1 MAKKRGSRRR
11 YRKYLKGQVQVSH
24 LLTSIQPKSL
34 TGTQLGDSVT
44 EKAWLSSI
52 KCEWSL
58 ANWSPGVGDGPIVCG
73 VAHSDYSDAEI
84 EEWVENLGSWEA
96 HDLIMQER
104 SRRKIRQV
112 AVIPT
117 PGATS
122 AAIVLNDGKPIHTKC
137 GFMLGSGQTLR
148 VWTYNRGTS
157 ALVDGAIMDVMG
169 HANLWP
175 A

>member
-1 MAKKRGSRRR
+1 MARRGRKF
-11 YRKYLKGQVQVSH
+11 RKYLKGQIQNSH
-24 LLTSIQPKSL
+24 LLTSLGAKSL
-34 TGTQLGDSVT
+34 SGTQLADSVT

-73 VAHSDYSDAEI
+73 IAHSDYTDAEI
-84 EEWVENLGSWEA
+84 EEWIENLGSWEEQ
-96 HDLIMQER
+96 DLKQQEIA
-104 SRRKIRQV
+104 RRKIRQV
-112 AVIPT
+112 AVIPS

-122 AAIVLNDGKPIHTKC
+122 AAIVLNDGKPIYTKC
-137 GFMLGSGQTLR
+137 GWMLGTGQTLR

-157 ALVDGAIMDVMG
+157 ALVDGAIMDTMG